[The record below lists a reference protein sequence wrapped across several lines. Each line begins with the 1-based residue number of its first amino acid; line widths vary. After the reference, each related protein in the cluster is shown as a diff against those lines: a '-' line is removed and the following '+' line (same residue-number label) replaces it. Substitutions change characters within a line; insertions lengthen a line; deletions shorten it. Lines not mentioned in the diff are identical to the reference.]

1 MYLVSLLF
9 SPTPT
14 PNDNNM
20 VEFPLEEVD
29 GTILYFVVGL

>member
-14 PNDNNM
+14 PNDNM